1 MNTIDII
8 TDGAC
13 SGNPGRGGWATIIL
27 HNGNAIE
34 HSGSAEDTTNNR
46 MELTAALVGLQHT
59 PRDHTIHIH
68 TDSQYLIN
76 GITKWVKGWQK
87 NGWKTRTGDPVENK
101 DLWEALIAHT
111 HPNVHWHH
119 VKGHAGHVHNERAN
133 TLAQLQAGS
142 RGAGAATRPVPRP
155 TPSRPLPA
163 GSAATIGTR
172 FPCYISVVNGVVER
186 HATWDDC
193 KAATHGVSGARFKKV
208 GSLAE
213 LQAQLRSWGVS
224 SGS

>member
-1 MNTIDII
+1 MYTTDII

-27 HNGNAIE
+27 HNGSATE
-34 HSGSAEDTTNNR
+34 FSGSAVDTTNNR
-46 MELTAALVGLQHT
+46 MELTAALAGLQQA
-59 PRDHTIHIH
+59 PRDHTIHVYR
-68 TDSQYLIN
+68 DSQYLIN
-76 GITKWVKGWQK
+76 GITKWVNGWRK

-111 HPNVHWHH
+111 HVNVHWHH

-142 RGAGAATRPVPRP
+142 RGAAAAPRVPASTAP
-155 TPSRPLPA
+155 ARPLTV
-163 GSAATIGTR
+163 GTGDATVAR
-172 FPCYISVVNGVVER
+172 YPCYVSMVNGIVER

-193 KAATHGVSGARFKKV
+193 KAATHGVSGARFKKIA
-208 GSLAE
+208 SLAE

-224 SGS
+224 SG